1 MSEILYII
9 ALSLGSIIAIFIL
22 TKIMGYRQMSQMS
35 MFDYIISITI
45 GSIAAEMS
53 TALDKNFAQPLTA
66 MIVYALSAVLL
77 SWISS
82 KSIRIRRVV
91 EGKPLV
97 LLNNG
102 ELYLGNLK
110 RAKIDV
116 SEFLEQCRVSGYFD
130 VSKLETA
137 VLEANGKISFL
148 PKSADRPM
156 TPSDMNLSPQQ
167 DFMVANVIV
176 DGKVMKE
183 NLRQGVML
191 WIPMFFMMAVT
202 FTALTMTI
210 ISLGTALT
218 TTGLSLGNTMQL
230 IFAVLLL
237 GLGVIV
243 AIQGVKKLTEKPE
256 AEKAA

>member
-148 PKSADRPM
+148 PKSTDRPM

-183 NLRQGVML
+183 NLRHTGNDEKWLNSQIKGQGAKQIEDILLATCDSNNQLTV
-191 WIPMFFMMAVT
+191 FMKE
-202 FTALTMTI
+202 I
-210 ISLGTALT
+210 KI
-218 TTGLSLGNTMQL
+218 
-230 IFAVLLL
+230 
-237 GLGVIV
+237 
-243 AIQGVKKLTEKPE
+243 
-256 AEKAA
+256 KAKDVFI

>member
-1 MSEILYII
+1 
-9 ALSLGSIIAIFIL
+9 
-22 TKIMGYRQMSQMS
+22 MSQMS

-167 DFMVANVIV
+167 DFMVAKPSSH
-176 DGKVMKE
+176 GK
-183 NLRQGVML
+183 
-191 WIPMFFMMAVT
+191 
-202 FTALTMTI
+202 
-210 ISLGTALT
+210 
-218 TTGLSLGNTMQL
+218 
-230 IFAVLLL
+230 
-237 GLGVIV
+237 
-243 AIQGVKKLTEKPE
+243 
-256 AEKAA
+256 